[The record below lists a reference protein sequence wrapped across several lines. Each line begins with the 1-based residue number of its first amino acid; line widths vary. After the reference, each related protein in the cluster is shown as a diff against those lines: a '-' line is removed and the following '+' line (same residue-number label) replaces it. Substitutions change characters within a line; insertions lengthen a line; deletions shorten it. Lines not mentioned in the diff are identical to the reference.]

1 MEDRYLAAAGLLL
14 SAIPAGL
21 FAIKFRSGSAL
32 HLISG
37 IDPAKVRDPAA
48 LSEFVGLL
56 FLALAGL
63 LALAAGA
70 VAVVPESVLPV
81 VVGLLVGGSVAFS
94 IALVIGLHQFQRR

>member
-56 FLALAGL
+56 FWRWRVCWRWRPAPSRWYRNRCCRSSSVCWS
-63 LALAAGA
+63 AAA
-70 VAVVPESVLPV
+70 SRSPSR
-81 VVGLLVGGSVAFS
+81 S
-94 IALVIGLHQFQRR
+94 